1 MGRNIKKFSEIK
13 NEFDKEY
20 NNKDTFTAIVPVNLT
35 LNKECSIK
43 GKSGEKNEEYYKWQF
58 IYSLINSGLYAKDF
72 IGVEVCLPKGNKNSA
87 PIKFDGAVFKSPNW
101 FDHYKKFHDTN
112 SQEELDWIRKD
123 LMCVMEFKNENSKNI
138 EVVFN
143 QQLKPAIKEIEC
155 YYGIGMLYD
164 TEKLYLFRKNY
175 DKIVRFD
182 ETLNKKGEDSSTKE
196 LSLEIPDAYNKIPSY
211 EQIEKKLEYVKV
223 DRGNRTVY
231 DLDIITGASTNQLK
245 DSVSNIL
252 KVMDKQSMHN
262 ERGYEILIQILA
274 LKIFDEKRSQE
285 QFVSEEEN
293 RKLDFYAEENETK
306 KIDLLFYINDKESDF
321 MSLSDSDIQEF
332 IKRMRRLYNDAAEK
346 YHYILKENDEETI
359 SWGKEEH
366 IHLISEIVKQFQDY
380 SFILSS
386 QTDLYQ
392 LVFYQFANEFS
403 KTQNGQFITP
413 IPMIQF
419 LVDIVNPKRTETVID
434 PTVGIADFLAL
445 AYKHAGMRL
454 NDENL
459 YGLDN
464 DEQMIML
471 AQLNM
476 LLNGDGNSKL
486 RYKPDKGSITWKFDS
501 RDDLI
506 ELNSELHKKGNWDN
520 WGKQKKLKKFDIVLT
535 NPPFGDGR
543 RYEVHNEAD
552 KKAIENYELWDIAR
566 DSNSIDMGLIFLE
579 NAYRILKENGRLGI
593 ILSNSLASVEKWASA
608 REWLMKKMRIV
619 ALFDLPSNVFA
630 DTGVNT
636 TIIVAY
642 KPSEE
647 RLEKLIENNYSVFVK
662 DIKKVGYT
670 VKTSNR
676 VKYFEKQ
683 YKLNSDCTTI
693 VDNEGNPVIDEEFNE
708 TVKEFKDWCL
718 SQEKELQDIFL

>member
-1 MGRNIKKFSEIK
+1 MGRMLKKFSEAK
-13 NEFDKEY
+13 EDFDHLY
-20 NNKDTFTAIVPVNLT
+20 NDKDKFTAVVPVNLT
-35 LNKECSIK
+35 LNKECKIK
-43 GKSGEKNEEYYKWQF
+43 SKNNTRNEEYYKWQF
-58 IYSLINSGLYAKDF
+58 ITSLINSGLYAKDY
-72 IGVEVCLPKGNKNSA
+72 IGVEICLPKGNKNSA
-87 PIKFDGAVFKSPNW
+87 PIKFDGAIFKSSEW
-101 FDHYKKFHDTN
+101 FAHYKKFHETN
-112 SQEELDWIRKD
+112 SQEELEWIRQNI
-123 LMCVMEFKNENSKNI
+123 MCVIEFKNENAKNI
-138 EVVFN
+138 ETVFN

-164 TEKLYLFRKNY
+164 TEKLYIFRKYY
-175 DKIVRFD
+175 DKITRFD
-182 ETLNKKGEDSSTKE
+182 ETLNKKGDESSLKE
-196 LSLEIPDAYNKIPSY
+196 LSLDIPDAYLKIPSY
-211 EQIEKKLEYVKV
+211 DQLDKKLSYIPI
-223 DRGNRTVY
+223 DRENRTVY
-231 DLDIITGASTNQLK
+231 DLDIITGAATNQLK
-245 DSVSNIL
+245 NSVADIL
-252 KVMDKQSMHN
+252 KVMDKQSMLN
-262 ERGYEILIQILA
+262 QRGYEILIQILA

-285 QFVSEEEN
+285 LYVSAEEN
-293 RKLDFYAEENETK
+293 RKLDFYAQEDELK
-306 KIDLLFYINDKESDF
+306 KMDLLFFINEKEANFITLNDEN
-321 MSLSDSDIQEF
+321 IQEF
-332 IKRMRRLYNDAAEK
+332 INRMRNLYNEASEK

-366 IHLISEIVKQFQDY
+366 IHIISEIVKQFQDY

-403 KTQNGQFITP
+403 KAKNGQFITP
-413 IPMIQF
+413 IPLIQF
-419 LVDIVNPKRTETVID
+419 IVDIVNPKRTETVID
-434 PTVGIADFLAL
+434 PTVGIGDFLAL
-445 AYKHAGMRL
+445 AYKHAGSKI

-501 RDDLI
+501 RDELI
-506 ELNSELHKKGNWDN
+506 ELDSALHKNGNWDN

-543 RYEVHNEAD
+543 KYEVKTDAD
-552 KKAIENYELWDIAR
+552 KKAIENYELWEIAK

-593 ILSNSLASVEKWASA
+593 ILSNSLASVEKWSKA

-636 TIIVAY
+636 TVIIAY
-642 KPSEE
+642 KPTEE
-647 RLEKLIENNYSVFVK
+647 RLNNLIENNYSIFIK

-670 VKTSNR
+670 VKTSKR
-676 VKYFEKQ
+676 VKFFEKE
-683 YKLNSDCTTI
+683 YKLNDDFSII
-693 VDNEGNPVIDEEFNE
+693 VDKEGNPVIDEEFSD
-708 TVKEFKDWCL
+708 TVLDFKNWCL